1 MSDNKRKLYDALSQD
16 YDMGTFEQFSSD
28 IENPEKRK
36 KLYDATIEEY
46 DFGDYDSFSEQ
57 LGFGKS
63 QPKPSLEVAQDKPS
77 VEQPVS
83 VAPTMAV
90 PTPKVENEVKQ
101 PNIAENQPISKIETP
116 AAPKFGTE
124 FKPPKK
130 EYPNLI
136 DPNIT
141 TFSQQKNTDQI
152 LKEQNRGQVAEL
164 ASTIEQ
170 ELNRRGEELDAEMAK
185 NPIAYRAQ
193 GTAQTIPAFDAN
205 RTIDPEYRNY
215 NAAKKALETAQNMI
229 DAADANANGEGFV
242 GGVARGFGE
251 KFFDLNTFDMGMGD
265 LSDNAALLKAL
276 DAYDK
281 GELTP
286 SQQAL
291 LDAKAVELA
300 TTAYFGSEVGRGYKA
315 GMATAESIPLML
327 EMAINPAKA
336 VGQGLTNR
344 MARYAL
350 NKFSKKAA
358 RSAVKAAGRAIGDL
372 AGASAMTATTG
383 AVRTAADA
391 LDRMSGDIEL
401 GFGKAGE
408 AFFKGH
414 KEGDSIAK
422 AVAKAFAGTTIE
434 NYSEMMSDY
443 FAPIVGGVNA
453 FGRKALDKIH
463 LGKVTEFI
471 DNVAAT
477 DIAKTIGQFEKYA
490 EWHGGIGEFV
500 EEVAGGALNA
510 IIVGDQTLDNKE
522 GTGVFNGENLADT
535 AISTGLMAGFFSGIK
550 TAAYP
555 VYKYKANRAVDS
567 ARLDFKNAF
576 KNDADMENLDIA
588 LSSGNLEQA
597 KESLANVL
605 NNGAYTTEQKE
616 AATKYA
622 QAVQRY
628 NGAVIAANKRR
639 AELQTPEQ
647 NEVETS
653 FEQGYDLAEPQQMN
667 DAQIELM
674 EAEEALRRMY
684 ALAED
689 EDIDTFLGETPIE
702 SALASREMGASVE
715 EQNAKLDYLNAKAKV
730 EGMFQ
735 KVRDDIGAAV
745 EQSNKIIDSRVN
757 KDDSMIHPATLKNE
771 DRKVYIVVGN
781 VAMYDDGSAVDT
793 AKSSKDIIV
802 QDAETGK
809 LEMLSSSD
817 ILTVDEAIDPEQEK
831 AMAADAIRTEMAT
844 DVANKIDGVVPF
856 NMGDEYAVMFDDGTQ
871 HTAKVIADNG
881 DGSVQVQIDNE
892 PQATVAT
899 KEQVQ
904 QMVDAANKA
913 RVAEAKQAKMAEQQ
927 QAEVQAEEQA
937 IEEAQPKYQ
946 KNDTVTIRLEDG
958 SEVRGSITEDAD
970 AEGRYEVHTEQP
982 INGEN
987 LSYFTAE
994 QLDGNVVKHNDT
1006 TIELPTPE
1014 PVTALS
1020 QIPTNENGEQVFE
1033 QAPASLTYEAL
1044 VEMNEGDAAEALDTA
1059 QQMLAIAKKE
1069 LQAEGKAAPKVG
1081 GSVMEIQKAKA
1092 EKKER
1097 LKPLQERV
1105 AYWESVVGY
1114 PATKKAEEAKKAEQ
1128 KPIEEAQPVVEQ
1140 EVAEV
1145 VKPIVEITP
1154 EESAKI
1160 MQKVEKRKAMAKA
1173 QSALKQK
1180 GRYAKEDAE
1189 LGDYLDFADYVM
1201 RAIATG
1207 SVRFRWSNKPDS
1219 ATRGLGAHLGAS
1231 ASNEERKS
1239 RIWMLSNE
1247 NGLYP
1252 EEAAEQLLT
1261 SYTEHLGY
1269 EPNIDTMT
1277 ALSEIISVVSAYP
1290 TSKIMME
1297 GAQARHAKDSQQ
1309 TEDDYYENEYVKRA
1323 AEENGMTVDEW
1334 MAFIEEYI
1342 AQYDDIK
1349 AIFAEGYL
1357 EYDQLIQNRNE
1368 QSTRVQGVQ
1377 QAVSANERSTTND
1390 NRGSEVLPTEQSDTD
1405 GGVQQGETERS
1416 SDEAVS
1422 IQSDASVSDSEAQ
1435 GAAVDDNYRFRTA
1448 EKTEADYIGRALTSE
1463 EAKDVIATM
1472 QQNAQQVELME
1483 LTPENWVR
1491 QFGESGI
1498 LATPIGDVKMGENQ
1512 YFKLAQKGRDGKLGM
1527 IKPTLQT
1534 PDVIVEEKS
1543 SAKAGQK
1550 AERDSSY
1557 VFVKAF
1563 TNDDGTRNY
1572 LFTSVTISKEGREVV
1587 ISNQE
1592 KETPRIE
1599 RLLKEGKLA
1608 YISKATLP
1616 SESTNSTQGNQS
1628 TILGGAILS
1637 ESKDNT
1643 SQNEKQ
1649 EIGQKNAAESDNY
1662 RFKSVYHGSG
1672 ADFEKFD
1679 HSFMGTGE
1687 GHQAFGW
1694 GTYVTEVE
1702 GIGKEYA
1709 RMTSKPQL
1717 TFKGEFVN
1725 VEGFYNPWRIVA
1737 DLYKDN
1743 QGKLR
1748 EMRAKA
1754 ERYSSLVEEDNPKLK
1769 ALWEDVKQVLATV
1782 RSGDL
1787 NMKPARHLY
1796 SVEIPEDNG
1805 GNYLYWEEVVSDK
1818 AIDNLQDKL
1827 NEAYGE
1833 DVAAKANLKYGQDG
1847 EHLYKKLERV
1857 IGDKAASE
1865 FLNEIGYVG
1874 ISYPADNGK
1883 AKGAR
1888 NYVIFNEADLDVT
1901 DNIRFRSAE
1910 SAPTFYSNAEYAVK
1924 AVKQE
1929 KATPEQWLK
1938 MIEKNGGLKAG
1949 EDKWLGLSDWLK
1961 ASDKK
1966 TLTKQEVLDFI
1977 KENQIQIEEV
1987 VYVENPQ
1994 GFEELKR
2001 EYDGWLRN
2009 EGYDY
2014 AWEQLTDRYGD
2025 DAEIAFADFGGE
2037 LQIDNAEAAAT
2048 LLGDER
2054 SINST
2059 RLDYTTEGLE
2069 NNKEIALVVPTIE
2082 SWNESDDIHFGDAGD
2097 GRAIAWVRFGETTV
2111 PVTKV
2116 KEVKAFNEPRKSE
2129 MTGRDVYTPIG
2140 TKNSKDYVVYGKMQ
2154 TGEMAYVVF
2163 IGENP
2168 VSKHNTLEEARLAM
2182 NEYYKEHKH
2191 YIPAGQERVLVID
2204 EVQSKRHQEGREKG
2218 YRDRELEK
2226 NIALTKERL
2235 AEANKALGNYKNGLK
2250 EKYDFKNIKGSFF
2263 ERHRV
2268 FYDSLSAEEQAQL
2281 DALAEARNNAESEY
2295 DSLQLKATGI
2305 PSAPFEKN
2313 WAELAMKRMLRY
2325 AAENGFDKVAW
2336 TTGEQQAERYDLRQV
2351 VEQIISAD
2359 NNIEETSDGI
2369 PIVKDVALI
2378 MSRGVDYNFKVDKD
2392 GVIHNTEF
2400 RGKTLSSVVGKPLA
2414 ERIMQQKELVVRGA
2428 DLKIGGEGMKAFYDQ
2443 MLPSFMNKYG
2453 KKWGVKVGE
2462 VTMPSLEENNTM
2474 HSIDVTDA
2482 MRESVMQGQPMFRAA
2497 KADFNAQFKDLQSE
2511 YKALDKNDEGALNE
2525 WRNKKRD
2532 VVEGYLNHIK
2542 NRFGMRS
2549 ELGVFNGADEA
2560 QMQDA
2565 YNKLVGAYAAK
2576 GYTNPPKYEA
2586 FKEHSMKPSVVATY
2600 RKKGDIITFNVSSED
2615 SRNRKIEFAS
2625 TLFHENAHRIAHS
2638 LYNEQELAQIWE
2650 EAKDANHHI
2659 TKEVE
2664 SAYKQKSDA
2673 RKGNEFIGKSIGY
2686 LVAEYNPM
2694 FLDFVRGRNDVSAQD
2709 LIKKLNYKNRTGNFV
2724 VEEILNVIKDE
2735 YQNQFTRRDDS
2746 SSLGGVRDGR
2756 GSRDVGGVSQ
2766 SNERDERR
2774 GRTVSERQ
2782 RARVLAATTLA
2793 ESLGTK
2799 VTIIESLDEITDA
2812 NERTLRAKRG
2822 SKAWYDIRTG
2832 EVVIVIPNATSV
2844 EDVQRSVFHEVVAH
2858 KGLRDVI
2865 GRERFDQFLE
2875 KVFRNTDADTR
2886 SKITALAAKNGWDFR
2901 VATEEYM
2908 ADLAEEGFDARENRT
2923 FWQKVRDLFMDMLR
2937 EAKIALGYNINDND
2951 LRYMLWRTYQMQK
2964 SKGVMAAAEDVL
2976 MQQKLGVGNFRTR
2989 PVGEAE
2995 RVNARFNEQLE
3006 KLDEDTKDKIVLSLG
3021 YPSEIL
3027 LGAGVKNKQ
3036 MKLYG
3041 AKVLAKM
3048 KKHGFDV
3055 SELKD
3060 LPRAV
3065 ANPIAVFNNYET
3077 DVNRSILTELTT
3089 KDGNFL
3095 VSVKIGEGEDV
3106 EFNIITSVFGKG
3118 DSKIANWINKGFGV
3132 YFNKEK
3138 TLNYLHHSAPIAE
3151 ALSNSELSS
3160 ITKIVENFVNP
3171 TIEGEK
3177 NESLPKV
3184 FFRSTGKAQPAEQ
3197 TKEDLQKAIDKLQK
3211 NVSKL
3216 RQTIKNAKEFRKALA
3231 HLVAAR
3237 VMTEVTDDIINVMG
3251 KSEFNGLVRQIR
3263 EANARQDAEKPLER
3277 IEEIITDLK
3286 MKGSKQSID
3295 RSLSLKVQGETKSGV
3310 SIAKSVDDTTR
3321 QIITFLKNNISK
3333 PKDKI
3338 NDLLDGKYELFP
3350 SLVIKDIAEH
3360 YRNANDADYD
3370 IEAIN
3375 QEIKE
3380 LKEENTRIRYQ
3391 RAELNKQNRTKEA
3404 DELGNILKQ
3413 NLESIAALETER
3425 LSKKVQAE
3433 KEYEYVNKA
3442 LSELLEQGKGAY
3454 KTFLFENLRNKAE
3467 MIATAIED
3475 VDTGQTLS
3483 VLTKKPTK
3491 AEKAKKM
3498 VVDLLLSPANSL
3510 NYLLKRITV
3519 NAPNGEGNMYDYFI
3533 RGNNGYIAAAEKA
3546 YEGYNEFKEELDSK
3560 AKDIFGKPYK
3570 KAIADSNELSN
3581 VVITVKAGKRQQDI
3595 PLTYGQ
3601 AMYLYM
3607 VNKMADGK
3615 VKLNKMGIFDE
3626 QIELIKQ
3633 NIPAEYLTFAD
3644 WLQREFLPKKREKY
3658 NDTHLRIFGTQMTA
3672 IENYVPMKIKRD
3684 ETYQEVDGSK
3694 QKGTRLPSS
3703 ITGSIINRKRNNVI
3717 LDLTTNALDLMLS
3730 HGQEMETWNAYS
3742 AVVRDMNALLTDTTF
3757 RNILNNRSDG
3767 LHKDLEAA
3775 ANIAAEQ
3782 YDAKTD
3788 RLSNAIL
3795 FLSKGVVASKI
3806 AFRIWTAMKQVLSL
3820 PAFMAYSTSP
3830 KYQGLLV
3837 KSVANP
3843 YGAWK
3848 WGMENLPLMHKRWAG
3863 RSTGNEKLAYIS
3875 ESTFGKILDGTAKF
3889 GMMPNAFVDA
3899 VTCAVGAKAVYDYKI
3914 EEYRKRGFSDIEA
3927 DRRAKMDATLAFNE
3941 SQQSGEGLFLAQV
3954 QANRDVTS
3962 VALSTFQNSN
3972 FGYLR
3977 KMLEGAK
3984 ELTRKRSNEEAY
3996 LYKKYLSQGLSEPI
4010 AEATAKKDVARAK
4023 RTAYLTFAMYGFIL
4037 NILWTAGSNTFKYF
4051 FSDDD
4056 DEMKEDMIK
4065 ALAIAPIRNT
4075 AIGSMAESAVQ
4086 GYDVNP
4092 SLLVGEINRLKN
4104 IIEQGEAKKWDNSIG
4119 YAALKIAASMGTGVD
4134 IETLLRL
4141 YEGIEGILSDG
4152 SLDIEDVM
4160 AIANA
4165 PRSQALIEARKP
4177 KKGESVQE
4185 YQERISKIERRIDD
4199 RVTDAL
4205 RKTWINNYYM
4215 YNIAEQFG
4223 LSAVRDDFGRVSI
4236 PEYNT
4241 LKDEAKETKA
4251 RKSEY
4256 KKRGIPASDLA
4267 MFKETPEYKRMEYNQ
4282 KVSSALTMLKTDLTA
4297 EERESK
4303 EAELYANM
4311 KSLLDELK
4319 E

>member
-535 AISTGLMAGFFSGIK
+535 AISTGWMAGFFSGIK

-757 KDDSMIHPATLKNE
+757 KDDSMIHPATLNNE

-781 VAMYDDGSAVDT
+781 VAMFDDGSAVDT

-1069 LQAEGKAAPKVG
+1069 LQAEEKAAPKVG
-1081 GSVMEIQKAKA
+1081 GNVMEIQKAKA

-1114 PATKKAEEAKKAEQ
+1114 PTTKKAEEAKVAEQ
-1128 KPIEEAQPVVEQ
+1128 KPVEEVKQEVIETPVEETVEETAPVAEEAEAVEQQEVEPTPVVEEVETQEPIEAVKQ
-1140 EVAEV
+1140 EVKRTIPVSGVEALWARREEFYDANDPISKELIDRIYEAHPEEHQKGEYEKYNRRLIEAAMKHKGHPVADEILKQVKEENTVSFRENKRREPLRERVKQWEDSLGVKATVIESFDDITTEDAKAAIADGYTISGWVADGEVFFYMPNIANKTEVDKTYLHEV
-1145 VKPIVEITP
+1145 VAHIGLEKLMGEKAYNAFCQRVWDEVMTEEQRKEYIDYPNVDSEAMAAHEYMAHLAEDSNLEQTAWQKIVRIFKDALRALGVELRLTNEDIQNALVDSFKKLNEAARSIEAEGCAVDTKRGDVNFAVKDILKGEAREKAIKDLMRVTGRSRETVVKYLKA
-1154 EESAKI
+1154 EESLARIILDEDNVALLDLEVDESVPSIWENSDYPQGTVEFSNICRKRLPFTMIYQQLQKEFPNTVFDAKTLETI
-1160 MQKVEKRKAMAKA
+1160 RGILKENGEDVACGLCFVEDRRQLLGEIGQSFIDAVKGDNTDVNDKQREVLAALKQSGDSYVPDLFELLTLEGMKQLRREHPEVALAFIKYNNARGMQAGRLFQAYSAYHREILGFNKARVDKINNSGGLRIFSYSDFEAHHLIDLVQVLTDCSRKGIKVQGYTKVPEFAKAVKDTKMKLNRSLIAKGKGVVDADYVPQEGEAVSPNVINGKRLLLDTVEGINVNHPDFFDSSSSANVGNILVGISDEHIKQAMADPFVDYIIPFHSGIKEET
-1173 QSALKQK
+1173 LKQK
-1180 GRYAKEDAE
+1180 GIGDWKNYKLEQLEKIEGKNGKLVNADKHGVNIYTEVLSEDIKTEKQFVEKYLEVCKQKGWIPKFHRLLDKNQNGDFVYTKGYYKLLLDYKLFNKNGKILPQEVVSPIFDNEFNKQILDNYVEGEKAKAPNTEVYEQIKETLKEKGKVSFRFIGEKGAANADKAEEATIRIDNLAIAREMEAADKSARSIKEATGWERGADGKWRYEVDDEITAKTIRGLKGAGLKKIQEARSKRIKELDKFAYIVTVVGVDRLYDAEKIMATSWPEHQKKAWLDAYNIYKDDRYA
-1189 LGDYLDFADYVM
+1189 
-1201 RAIATG
+1201 AIRDVT
-1207 SVRFRWSNKPDS
+1207 
-1219 ATRGLGAHLGAS
+1219 
-1231 ASNEERKS
+1231 
-1239 RIWMLSNE
+1239 
-1247 NGLYP
+1247 
-1252 EEAAEQLLT
+1252 
-1261 SYTEHLGY
+1261 
-1269 EPNIDTMT
+1269 
-1277 ALSEIISVVSAYP
+1277 
-1290 TSKIMME
+1290 
-1297 GAQARHAKDSQQ
+1297 QARK
-1309 TEDDYYENEYVKRA
+1309 TLRELNNFGKGEFFLYEALGNEHPLFKEYPQMRDVKLMVKPYKGG
-1323 AEENGMTVDEW
+1323 ENMGGYNRLANTIEIVDFRGIMENDKGEGT
-1334 MAFIEEYI
+1334 ANTLTHEIQHVIQGIEG
-1342 AQYDDIK
+1342 
-1349 AIFAEGYL
+1349 FARGGNVNMVNPNAVKE
-1357 EYDQLIQNRNE
+1357 RNE
-1368 QSTRVQGVQ
+1368 QA
-1377 QAVSANERSTTND
+1377 AVISDKIEALKAQEDKLWAEREALNKTFEDWYESHPEGEYEEMMQD
-1390 NRGSEVLPTEQSDTD
+1390 EQMSEADKRYSEV
-1405 GGVQQGETERS
+1405 
-1416 SDEAVS
+1416 
-1422 IQSDASVSDSEAQ
+1422 
-1435 GAAVDDNYRFRTA
+1435 DN
-1448 EKTEADYIGRALTSE
+1448 
-1463 EAKDVIATM
+1463 
-1472 QQNAQQVELME
+1472 Q
-1483 LTPENWVR
+1483 
-1491 QFGESGI
+1491 
-1498 LATPIGDVKMGENQ
+1498 
-1512 YFKLAQKGRDGKLGM
+1512 
-1527 IKPTLQT
+1527 IKPLQ
-1534 PDVIVEEKS
+1534 DE
-1543 SAKAGQK
+1543 
-1550 AERDSSY
+1550 
-1557 VFVKAF
+1557 
-1563 TNDDGTRNY
+1563 
-1572 LFTSVTISKEGREVV
+1572 
-1587 ISNQE
+1587 
-1592 KETPRIE
+1592 RIE
-1599 RLLKEGKLA
+1599 LEQQLNDLMRNTDTSLGIEGYKRLAG
-1608 YISKATLP
+1608 
-1616 SESTNSTQGNQS
+1616 
-1628 TILGGAILS
+1628 
-1637 ESKDNT
+1637 
-1643 SQNEKQ
+1643 
-1649 EIGQKNAAESDNY
+1649 
-1662 RFKSVYHGSG
+1662 
-1672 ADFEKFD
+1672 
-1679 HSFMGTGE
+1679 
-1687 GHQAFGW
+1687 
-1694 GTYVTEVE
+1694 EVE
-1702 GIGKEYA
+1702 A
-1709 RMTSKPQL
+1709 R
-1717 TFKGEFVN
+1717 N
-1725 VEGFYNPWRIVA
+1725 VERRRIMS
-1737 DLYKDN
+1737 L
-1743 QGKLR
+1743 G
-1748 EMRAKA
+1748 
-1754 ERYSSLVEEDNPKLK
+1754 ERRNS
-1769 ALWEDVKQVLATV
+1769 
-1782 RSGDL
+1782 
-1787 NMKPARHLY
+1787 PAWLT
-1796 SVEIPEDNG
+1796 
-1805 GNYLYWEEVVSDK
+1805 
-1818 AIDNLQDKL
+1818 
-1827 NEAYGE
+1827 E
-1833 DVAAKANLKYGQDG
+1833 DVARKDQIFIENALG
-1847 EHLYKKLERV
+1847 EDSVQFRISDY
-1857 IGDKAASE
+1857 DSE
-1865 FLNEIGYVG
+1865 FN
-1874 ISYPADNGK
+1874 
-1883 AKGAR
+1883 
-1888 NYVIFNEADLDVT
+1888 
-1901 DNIRFRSAE
+1901 
-1910 SAPTFYSNAEYAVK
+1910 
-1924 AVKQE
+1924 
-1929 KATPEQWLK
+1929 
-1938 MIEKNGGLKAG
+1938 
-1949 EDKWLGLSDWLK
+1949 
-1961 ASDKK
+1961 
-1966 TLTKQEVLDFI
+1966 
-1977 KENQIQIEEV
+1977 
-1987 VYVENPQ
+1987 
-1994 GFEELKR
+1994 
-2001 EYDGWLRN
+2001 
-2009 EGYDY
+2009 
-2014 AWEQLTDRYGD
+2014 
-2025 DAEIAFADFGGE
+2025 
-2037 LQIDNAEAAAT
+2037 
-2048 LLGDER
+2048 
-2054 SINST
+2054 
-2059 RLDYTTEGLE
+2059 
-2069 NNKEIALVVPTIE
+2069 
-2082 SWNESDDIHFGDAGD
+2082 
-2097 GRAIAWVRFGETTV
+2097 
-2111 PVTKV
+2111 
-2116 KEVKAFNEPRKSE
+2116 
-2129 MTGRDVYTPIG
+2129 
-2140 TKNSKDYVVYGKMQ
+2140 
-2154 TGEMAYVVF
+2154 
-2163 IGENP
+2163 
-2168 VSKHNTLEEARLAM
+2168 
-2182 NEYYKEHKH
+2182 
-2191 YIPAGQERVLVID
+2191 
-2204 EVQSKRHQEGREKG
+2204 
-2218 YRDRELEK
+2218 
-2226 NIALTKERL
+2226 
-2235 AEANKALGNYKNGLK
+2235 
-2250 EKYDFKNIKGSFF
+2250 
-2263 ERHRV
+2263 
-2268 FYDSLSAEEQAQL
+2268 
-2281 DALAEARNNAESEY
+2281 
-2295 DSLQLKATGI
+2295 
-2305 PSAPFEKN
+2305 
-2313 WAELAMKRMLRY
+2313 
-2325 AAENGFDKVAW
+2325 
-2336 TTGEQQAERYDLRQV
+2336 
-2351 VEQIISAD
+2351 
-2359 NNIEETSDGI
+2359 
-2369 PIVKDVALI
+2369 
-2378 MSRGVDYNFKVDKD
+2378 
-2392 GVIHNTEF
+2392 
-2400 RGKTLSSVVGKPLA
+2400 
-2414 ERIMQQKELVVRGA
+2414 
-2428 DLKIGGEGMKAFYDQ
+2428 
-2443 MLPSFMNKYG
+2443 
-2453 KKWGVKVGE
+2453 
-2462 VTMPSLEENNTM
+2462 
-2474 HSIDVTDA
+2474 
-2482 MRESVMQGQPMFRAA
+2482 
-2497 KADFNAQFKDLQSE
+2497 DLQSE
-2511 YKALDKNDEGALNE
+2511 YDALDKNDDVALAEWMDKKKELLNE
-2525 WRNKKRD
+2525 YTNDTIKDLSLPVKEVVVIDNSRAED
-2532 VVEGYLNHIK
+2532 VQAAYDAYVEGVLSKTNDDLVSYMRREEFEKAIK
-2542 NRFGMRS
+2542 EAGAAYSPDADLIIVNANNIDTS
-2549 ELGVFNGADEA
+2549 EDIV
-2560 QMQDA
+2560 
-2565 YNKLVGAYAAK
+2565 YAA
-2576 GYTNPPKYEA
+2576 
-2586 FKEHSMKPSVVATY
+2586 FM
-2600 RKKGDIITFNVSSED
+2600 
-2615 SRNRKIEFAS
+2615 
-2625 TLFHENAHRIAHS
+2625 HEQTHGVNHRIFS
-2638 LYNEQELAQIWE
+2638 EEQMVEIWE
-2650 EAKDANHHI
+2650 EAKILDRKRAKVIARGYKGRAN
-2659 TKEVE
+2659 
-2664 SAYKQKSDA
+2664 
-2673 RKGNEFIGKSIGY
+2673 
-2686 LVAEYNPM
+2686 
-2694 FLDFVRGRNDVSAQD
+2694 RG
-2709 LIKKLNYKNRTGNFV
+2709 
-2724 VEEILNVIKDE
+2724 DE
-2735 YQNQFTRRDDS
+2735 YLTYYTDNFIFVDYRDKVEAYIKGDETIS
-2746 SSLGGVRDGR
+2746 IDEMLNNLNNSLPLRNKAIKQILEYYRNEYKKNNADRHRGQHNGVKQTISGGEQVER
-2756 GSRDVGGVSQ
+2756 GGNPTEDTGVG
-2766 SNERDERR
+2766 RR
-2774 GRTVSERQ
+2774 GKTAEERQ